1 MKKYFLIFAN
11 IVLVL
16 TKMNF
21 IVADPVIIAFDIETS
36 GPHFDKNALL
46 SIGVSVQNLNGVE
59 IDSFQKNMTLPEGR
73 VFDEKCYNEFWV
85 KNPEAYKF
93 VTSETSQ
100 PKEVMRDFVL
110 FLANIERIYP
120 DNFIVSNN
128 SSFDVA
134 WINLYLALYTDR
146 LPLNYRMNGTY
157 RMIWDS
163 ASVQKAWCGLRTGCN
178 FTNLPRKHREVLHL
192 ASPFTHDHNP
202 LNDAREIASFFIQ
215 TWQQMGTEGRCLLK
229 EEKKMVATRPLII
242 VPHNPEWA
250 VFFEQEAQKIKACMR
265 DVCLDVIHVGSTS
278 VEGLSAKPIIDIILV
293 TNNLQQAG
301 KLLTEKLGYRYK
313 GEYNLPLR
321 DLYGKKDKW
330 EIYLHVHLAWNEEI
344 RLNVSFRNYLRSH
357 LDAKKAYE
365 AIKIQASQAQGAT
378 EKTSTGITQ
387 YNLLKNDQIVSILKA
402 TGFDGLCVRFATQQ
416 AEHQAFDLYKKEFYG
431 GSSEEKQL
439 PADVKKFVIYKGTV
453 IEGAAELL
461 AIGEDRY
468 LLNFL
473 NTSSKEC
480 SKQLLQVILLWL
492 KERFT
497 SGIVLAT
504 LSEPQAELYL
514 EAGFTLLEKTSK
526 TYKAIK
532 SF

>member
-1 MKKYFLIFAN
+1 
-11 IVLVL
+11 
-16 TKMNF
+16 
-21 IVADPVIIAFDIETS
+21 
-36 GPHFDKNALL
+36 
-46 SIGVSVQNLNGVE
+46 
-59 IDSFQKNMTLPEGR
+59 
-73 VFDEKCYNEFWV
+73 
-85 KNPEAYKF
+85 
-93 VTSETSQ
+93 
-100 PKEVMRDFVL
+100 
-110 FLANIERIYP
+110 
-120 DNFIVSNN
+120 
-128 SSFDVA
+128 
-134 WINLYLALYTDR
+134 
-146 LPLNYRMNGTY
+146 
-157 RMIWDS
+157 
-163 ASVQKAWCGLRTGCN
+163 
-178 FTNLPRKHREVLHL
+178 
-192 ASPFTHDHNP
+192 
-202 LNDAREIASFFIQ
+202 
-215 TWQQMGTEGRCLLK
+215 
-229 EEKKMVATRPLII
+229 MVAPLII

-250 VFFEQEAQKIKACMR
+250 VFFEQEAQKIKACMG

-278 VEGLSAKPIIDIILV
+278 VEGLSAKPIVDIILV

-313 GEYNLPLR
+313 GEYNLPLS

-330 EIYLHVHLAWNEEI
+330 EIYLHVYLAWNEEI
-344 RLNVSFRNYLRSH
+344 RLNVSFRDYLRSH
-357 LDAKKAYE
+357 PDAKKAYE
-365 AIKIQASQAQGAT
+365 AIKIQASQAQSAT

-439 PADVKKFVIYKGTV
+439 PTDVKKFVIYKGTD